1 MFRNNYRRQI
11 NCQNTRRPLC
21 QEKEKTSTK
30 EKTVDGKGAT
40 KRALQPTAGS
50 FTAHATAKPIV
61 KQRPPIL
68 PQKHRRSLLCL
79 EGKGNETI
87 ARIIRLNGLEV
98 EICGS
103 WIWVS
108 GNTKEHKEVLKQL
121 GFKFAYKKKAWY
133 YHKDKFR
140 KKSHEELTMDD
151 IRDMFGS
158 QRYEQKKE
166 EEKKLQAAI

>member
-1 MFRNNYRRQI
+1 MKLHPDIVGGDGEKFKVMQAEFEKLWERLKNVH
-11 NCQNTRRPLC
+11 QNAKGETYT
-21 QEKEKTSTK
+21 KTSDTTT
-30 EKTVDGKGAT
+30 ET
-40 KRALQPTAGS
+40 
-50 FTAHATAKPIV
+50 
-61 KQRPPIL
+61 
-68 PQKHRRSLLCL
+68 PQ
-79 EGKGNETI
+79 EFI
-87 ARIIRLNGLEV
+87 
-98 EICGS
+98 
-103 WIWVS
+103 
-108 GNTKEHKEVLKQL
+108 EVLKQL